1 MCGCAR
7 MIDFVFWLECLRVE
21 GSEWNERGN
30 KERGDCL
37 SLVVYRGT
45 VYKCTSG
52 SILFSL

>member
-1 MCGCAR
+1 